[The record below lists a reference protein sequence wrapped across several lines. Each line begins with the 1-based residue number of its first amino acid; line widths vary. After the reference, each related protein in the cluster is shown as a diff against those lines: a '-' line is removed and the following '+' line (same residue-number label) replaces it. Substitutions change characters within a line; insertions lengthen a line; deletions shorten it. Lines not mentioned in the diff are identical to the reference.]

1 MRINPLETK
10 SKTKLSKILTNWNQ
24 YAKITN
30 LGPIFRRYF
39 VMNSFDGVL
48 GTLSLLITYFIVSL
62 NGSTKITQNYILIN
76 GISVSLAIGVS
87 GLIGAYLA
95 ESAEMRKADL
105 DQRRTMM
112 LPTDEDG
119 DLDPLSDEE
128 VVKLKEEDYYPKFPL
143 KDPKPTLN
151 GEKIEHIDVDP
162 KPLILKTALKHNYED
177 VKIEKSIS
185 EKAETFAF
193 IVLSLADGL
202 SPVFGAII
210 GLIPFFIAPPNIV
223 TYVIAFIIEIIIL
236 YGLGSFLAKVS
247 EKSRFVYG
255 IQMVLAGIITAII
268 STAISAIGS
277 S

>member
-1 MRINPLETK
+1 MRIYSLETE
-10 SKTKLSKILTNWNQ
+10 SKTKISKNLTAWKQ
-24 YAKITN
+24 YATITN

-39 VMNSFDGVL
+39 VMNAFDGVL
-48 GTLSLLITYFIVSL
+48 GTLSLLITYITETLKGF
-62 NGSTKITQNYILIN
+62 TITQNDILVS
-76 GISVSLAIGVS
+76 GVSVTLAISIS

-105 DQRRTMM
+105 DQRRAMM
-112 LPTDEDG
+112 LPTDDDG

-128 VVKLKEEDYYPKFPL
+128 VVKLKEEDYYPKISL
-143 KDPKPTLN
+143 KNPKSTFN
-151 GEKIEHIDVDP
+151 GEDIEHIEVNP
-162 KPLILKTALKHNYED
+162 KPIKSKITIKHNYKD

-193 IVLSLADGL
+193 VVLSLANGL

-210 GLIPFFIAPPNIV
+210 CLIPFFIAPPSV
-223 TYVIAFIIEIIIL
+223 ATYVISLIIEIILL

-247 EKSRFVYG
+247 EKSRFVHG
-255 IQMVLAGIITAII
+255 IQMVLAGILTAII